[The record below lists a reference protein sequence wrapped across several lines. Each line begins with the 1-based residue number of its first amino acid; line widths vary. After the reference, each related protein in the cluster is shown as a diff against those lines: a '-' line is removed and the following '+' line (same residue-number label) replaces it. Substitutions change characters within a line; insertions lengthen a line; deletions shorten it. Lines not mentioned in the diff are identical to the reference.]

1 MWFYEVC
8 AGFFTLPPDGYLGR
22 LPTKKLNEY
31 PVIWRTNR
39 QKSLSSTSSS
49 SDMNDNVHDF
59 MFLFSFS
66 IQGLSYF
73 LSLPFLHGRTL
84 EAFRPISYILPTSC
98 PLQSFS
104 ILCGMIEMG
113 IKLSLPA
120 NLQARDG
127 YKSLLLQAMA
137 SLLSPKADHPSAW
150 LPLPLEARLAIREN
164 NSRTLMS
171 FDQVVSFNISGAS
184 STRAEFLHRQH
195 A

>member
-1 MWFYEVC
+1 MSILSFGGQTDRNHYRPHH
-8 AGFFTLPPDGYLGR
+8 LR
-22 LPTKKLNEY
+22 Q
-31 PVIWRTNR
+31 IWMTMCM
-39 QKSLSSTSSS
+39 TSCSCS
-49 SDMNDNVHDF
+49 PSPFKGCHI
-59 MFLFSFS
+59 S
-66 IQGLSYF
+66 
-73 LSLPFLHGRTL
+73 LSLPFLYGRTF
-84 EAFRPISYILPTSC
+84 EAFLPISYILPTSC

-113 IKLSLPA
+113 IKPSWPP

-164 NSRTLMS
+164 NSWTLMS
-171 FDQVVSFNISGAS
+171 FDQVVSFNLSGAS

>member
-1 MWFYEVC
+1 MTMC
-8 AGFFTLPPDGYLGR
+8 M
-22 LPTKKLNEY
+22 
-31 PVIWRTNR
+31 
-39 QKSLSSTSSS
+39 TSCSCS
-49 SDMNDNVHDF
+49 PSPFKDCHI
-59 MFLFSFS
+59 S
-66 IQGLSYF
+66 
-73 LSLPFLHGRTL
+73 LSLPFLYGRTF
-84 EAFRPISYILPTSC
+84 EAFLPISYILPTSC

-104 ILCGMIEMG
+104 TAYFLIEMG
-113 IKLSLPA
+113 IKPSLPP

-171 FDQVVSFNISGAS
+171 FDQVVSFNLSGAS